1 MATSVAL
8 GIGGWRLRKMW
19 DSYDRNGPKEERVYC
34 HTGRGTS
41 YATLTY
47 PFTVLYGLRNGVITF
62 ERRAVPV
69 DNTQPNTRSYPQ
81 PGDPPVHR
89 PPVPLAPRI
98 LRATSPVL
106 PLLVPTGEAAPST
119 ALFQELKMKVSATN
133 DSSVAPYTFLCD
145 H

>member
-1 MATSVAL
+1 MATEVAL

-19 DSYDRNGPKEERVYC
+19 DSYDRNGPKEGLVYC
-34 HTGRGTS
+34 HIGGNASHGTIK
-41 YATLTY
+41 Y
-47 PFTVLYGLRNGVITF
+47 PFTVLFGLRTGTMTF
-62 ERRAVPV
+62 QRRAVPA

-106 PLLVPTGEAAPST
+106 PLLVPTGEAVPST

-133 DSSVAPYTFLCD
+133 DSSVAQYTFLCD